1 MWRVHTPHGPFLCP
15 AGDWLD
21 GLDSVW
27 IACRPEGV
35 VLTATAPPGENVL
48 TGRILTAIFAGD
60 QIAYRLAI
68 GEQLLQAKSTP
79 FSSFH
84 EGDQVFVQLPPE
96 RCLLMRRPDR
106 AGA

>member
-1 MWRVHTPHGPFLCP
+1 MWRVDTPHGPFICP

-21 GLDSVW
+21 GTDSVW

-35 VLTATAPPGENVL
+35 LLTATSPQAENVL
-48 TGRILTAIFAGD
+48 PCRILAAIFAGD
-60 QIAYRLAI
+60 QIAYHLAI
-68 GEQLLQAKSTP
+68 GEQVLQAKSTP

-96 RCLLMRRPDR
+96 RCLLMQRPDK
-106 AGA
+106 ADT